1 MFYVYKDGGVI
12 SWQRTFLL
20 PSGSWGPKTLAR
32 TFSTKE
38 AAQAVADSVGGK
50 VLS

>member
-12 SWQRTFLL
+12 FWQRTYLL
-20 PSGSWGPKTLAR
+20 PNGGWGPKTLAR
-32 TFSTKE
+32 TFQTEE

-50 VLS
+50 VL